1 MAKIIAFLFLAA
13 LTFSPA
19 RAAAAS
25 ETFEWS
31 GDASARELVLANVSG
46 DVEVAVAGDEV
57 VVTATK
63 TAAKAGDLDDVTV
76 DVEEKDDAVYVKVE
90 YSEDASRSGDVRVD
104 FDVTVPA
111 GLGRLNVKVA
121 SGNVTATGIPEV
133 NASVASGDVDVTG
146 AYKDVSVSVA
156 EGAVSVKNVA
166 RPTEKAQLGT
176 VTGKLTLAAVLP
188 AAGAAYDLSTVSG
201 DVSLTLSGGTD
212 NYEISVSTVSGDV
225 TSALPIE
232 KHGGFVGKSYEGKAG
247 EGTNAVH
254 ISAVSGS
261 VDISTAE

>member
-1 MAKIIAFLFLAA
+1 MTKIIAFLLLAA

-19 RAAAAS
+19 WAAAAS

-31 GDASARELVLANVSG
+31 GGASARELVLANVSG

-76 DVEEKDDAVYVKVE
+76 EVEEKGDAVHVKVE
-90 YSEDASRSGDVRVD
+90 YSEDAGWRKEVRVD

-111 GLGRLNVKVA
+111 GLGRFDVKVA
-121 SGNVTATGIPEV
+121 SGNVAATGIPEV

-156 EGAVSVKNVA
+156 DGGVSVENA
-166 RPTEKAQLGT
+166 GRPTEKAKLNT
-176 VTGKLTLAAVLP
+176 VGGELTLAAVLP
-188 AAGAAYDLSTVSG
+188 AAGAAYDLSTVAG

-212 NYEISVSTVSGDV
+212 NYEISVSTVFGDV
-225 TSALPIE
+225 TSTLPIE
-232 KHGGFVGKSYEGKAG
+232 KHGGFVGKSYKGKAG

-254 ISAVSGS
+254 ISVVSGS

>member
-1 MAKIIAFLFLAA
+1 MTKIIAFLLLAA

-19 RAAAAS
+19 WAAAAS

-31 GDASARELVLANVSG
+31 GGASARELVLANVSG

-76 DVEEKDDAVYVKVE
+76 DVEEQDDAVHVKVE
-90 YSEDASRSGDVRVD
+90 YPKDVGRARAVHVD

-111 GLGRLNVKVA
+111 GLGRFDVKVA
-121 SGNVTATGIPEV
+121 SGNVAATGIPEV

-232 KHGGFVGKSYEGKAG
+232 KQGGFVGKSYEGRAG

>member
-1 MAKIIAFLFLAA
+1 MAKIIAFLLLAA
-13 LTFSPA
+13 LTLSPA
-19 RAAAAS
+19 WAAAAS

-31 GDASARELVLANVSG
+31 GGASARALVLANASG
-46 DVEVAVAGDEV
+46 DVNVAVAGDEL

-63 TAAKAGDLDDVTV
+63 TAARAADLDDVAV
-76 DVEEKDDAVYVKVE
+76 YVEEKGDAVHVE
-90 YSEDASRSGDVRVD
+90 VEHSGDTGRSGDVRVD

-111 GLGRLNVKVA
+111 GLGRLDVRVA
-121 SGNVTATGIPEV
+121 RGNVTAAGVPEV
-133 NASVASGDVDVTG
+133 VASVASGDVEIADACKG
-146 AYKDVSVSVA
+146 VSAAVA
-156 EGAVSVKNVA
+156 DGAVSVENA
-166 RPTEKAQLGT
+166 GRPTEKAKIGT
-176 VTGKLTLAAVLP
+176 VTGKLALAAVLP

-201 DVSLTLSGGTD
+201 DVSLTLSGGTG

-232 KHGGFVGKSYEGKAG
+232 KRGGFVGKSYEGKAG